1 MKNWFKIIFSSQ
13 KKSAQE
19 DVPTPAPEIHLLQ
32 NQLQN
37 LRIELEMVQKQSDI
51 YRQDIERLHI
61 RQQEM
66 VDINLESRT
75 EALFSEVSAPASQL
89 ITQIDLFEN
98 KAKPVQVKDI
108 LLVVKRILRVFER
121 NGMVFEGKPGEE
133 VIFDPNRHTPI
144 SPEKSI
150 DVGQTTTV
158 RFSGVSYQGKI
169 IYKAI
174 VE

>member
-1 MKNWFKIIFSSQ
+1 MKNWFETIFSSQ
-13 KKSAQE
+13 KEPAQE
-19 DVPTPAPEIHLLQ
+19 DVPTPEPEIHLLQ

-37 LRIELEMVQKQSDI
+37 LRIELDVVQKQSDI
-51 YRQDIERLHI
+51 YRQEAERLRI

-66 VDINLESRT
+66 VDLNLESRT
-75 EALFSEVSAPASQL
+75 EALFTEVSAPASQL
-89 ITQIDLFEN
+89 ITQMDLFEN
-98 KAKPVQVKDI
+98 QAKPVQIKDI
-108 LLVVKRILRVFER
+108 LLVVKRVLRVFER

-150 DVGQTTTV
+150 VAGQTAIV

-169 IYKAI
+169 LYKAI